1 MNAAEYKE
9 ISNALI
15 SNTRKVVISE
25 CSKGGFT
32 VAQQLMAEENGKKT
46 NVFMKG
52 AFHVADV
59 SGLYNMRDA
68 INMAIDK
75 IENGQESEEDQEEE
89 WDAEKVPEPF

>member
-1 MNAAEYKE
+1 MMNVAEYKE

-15 SNTRKVVISE
+15 SDTRKVVISE

-46 NVFMKG
+46 NIFMKG

-68 INMAIDK
+68 INMAIDA
-75 IENGQESEEDQEEE
+75 IENEPVPEEDP
-89 WDAEKVPEPF
+89 WDE